1 MSGPGLN
8 SASLALTMVLKRGRV
23 EQTEAEVSVKKLLTA
38 LLLALALGGQPRLAL
53 GEKPLTMTQVN
64 DLVESGLDNESI
76 AKVVQERGINFEA
89 STAYLEALRAKGAMQ
104 ALLDTLRTAGPN
116 PLSKAL
122 LLHSLASGMPGE
134 RLAAMVAR
142 NGIDFKPSGDDLDT
156 LRIAGADDK
165 LCLAVQQARQ
175 LQAPPESP
183 SSTAKSEI
191 ANVRIYGVSGG
202 VIAPEPIYR
211 PDPPRLAEDPKAR
224 YSGSMVLAVTL
235 DAQGNVTDAKVVR
248 PVGRES
254 DEEIVDAVKLWRF
267 TPAMRGGTPVASRV
281 SVELTFARNT
291 QRMTATE

>member
-1 MSGPGLN
+1 
-8 SASLALTMVLKRGRV
+8 MVLKRGRV

-89 STAYLEALRAKGAMQ
+89 STAYLEALRSKGAMQ

>member
-1 MSGPGLN
+1 
-8 SASLALTMVLKRGRV
+8 MVLKRGRV

-281 SVELTFARNT
+281 SVELTFAHNT